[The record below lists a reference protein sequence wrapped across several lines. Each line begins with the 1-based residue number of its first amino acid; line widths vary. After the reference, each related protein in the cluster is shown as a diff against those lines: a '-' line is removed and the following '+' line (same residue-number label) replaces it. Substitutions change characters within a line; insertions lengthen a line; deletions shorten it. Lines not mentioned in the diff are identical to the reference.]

1 MWLEK
6 LIVRVFTLCIEKFP
20 PTTNKFV
27 MIIDF
32 RFDNLIEKNK
42 SFLILIYIYIFFVKI
57 MYNCTTYNQLQ
68 GRDLK
73 TI

>member
-42 SFLILIYIYIFFVKI
+42 SFLIFNIFFVKI
-57 MYNCTTYNQLQ
+57 MYNCTTYYQLQ